1 MRGQITS
8 YDTTTN
14 TGTIRGEDGNSY
26 VFARHDIHTGSDIS
40 VGHDVDFVPNGS
52 TATQIVIL
60 GLASAAAD
68 AAASFGAAANS
79 AINSLPGTDGYD
91 FKSAMLSYTGRMRR
105 QHFWI
110 SVLII
115 FGISLLTSWIP
126 LLGGLIGLALIYPNV
141 CITIKRLHDM
151 GKTGWLTLVPYVG
164 GLIAVIIMLIGGGG
178 AFMMAAVTGGEPSA
192 AAMMGAIGA
201 ISIGSLIAII
211 TSLGFLLWIGI
222 TDSEPGTNQYG
233 PNPKGL

>member
-14 TGTIRGEDGNSY
+14 TGTIKGEDGINY
-26 VFARHDIHTGSDIS
+26 LFARHDIHTGSDIN

-151 GKTGWLTLVPYVG
+151 GKSGWFTLVPYVG
-164 GLIAVIIMLIGGGG
+164 GLIAIIVMFIGGAG
-178 AFMMAAVTGGEPSA
+178 AFVTAAMTGGDPNPVA
-192 AAMMGAIGA
+192 LMGALGA
-201 ISIGSLIAII
+201 VSIGSLIAII

-222 TDSEPGTNQYG
+222 TDSQPGTNQYG
-233 PNPKGL
+233 PNPKGV